1 MKRVLLAEDN
11 AHMRELIGDYLE
23 ENGFE
28 VEAAADGLAAWEM
41 FQTGNYQ
48 LILLDVMM
56 PEMDG
61 FTLCRNIREKE
72 NVPILFLTARVQ
84 EEDQLRGYRL
94 GADDY
99 ILKPFSLPVLAAN
112 CRAILERNGGGGW
125 LESAGIR
132 LNPRQRQ
139 VLCGGEP
146 VALQS
151 LDFDLLYYFMQ
162 NPGRILTREQILL
175 KLWGYEYS
183 GSDRSVD
190 THVKKLRQA
199 LGKYGTCIRT
209 IVKQGYLFD
218 GKPEAGYGG

>member
-72 NVPILFLTARVQ
+72 NVPILFPVSYGAGGKMPGHSGT
-84 EEDQLRGYRL
+84 ERGR
-94 GADDY
+94 
-99 ILKPFSLPVLAAN
+99 
-112 CRAILERNGGGGW
+112 RM
-125 LESAGIR
+125 AGI
-132 LNPRQRQ
+132 
-139 VLCGGEP
+139 
-146 VALQS
+146 
-151 LDFDLLYYFMQ
+151 
-162 NPGRILTREQILL
+162 GRDPAE
-175 KLWGYEYS
+175 S
-183 GSDRSVD
+183 P
-190 THVKKLRQA
+190 A
-199 LGKYGTCIRT
+199 
-209 IVKQGYLFD
+209 
-218 GKPEAGYGG
+218 EAGAVRRRAGGAAESGF

>member
-1 MKRVLLAEDN
+1 M
-11 AHMRELIGDYLE
+11 
-23 ENGFE
+23 
-28 VEAAADGLAAWEM
+28 
-41 FQTGNYQ
+41 
-48 LILLDVMM
+48 
-56 PEMDG
+56 
-61 FTLCRNIREKE
+61 
-72 NVPILFLTARVQ
+72 
-84 EEDQLRGYRL
+84 
-94 GADDY
+94 
-99 ILKPFSLPVLAAN
+99 
-112 CRAILERNGGGGW
+112 
-125 LESAGIR
+125 
-132 LNPRQRQ
+132 
-139 VLCGGEP
+139 
-146 VALQS
+146 ALQS

>member
-84 EEDQLRGYRL
+84 EEDQLRGVP
-94 GADDY
+94 A
-99 ILKPFSLPVLAAN
+99 
-112 CRAILERNGGGGW
+112 GGG
-125 LESAGIR
+125 R
-132 LNPRQRQ
+132 L
-139 VLCGGEP
+139 
-146 VALQS
+146 
-151 LDFDLLYYFMQ
+151 Y
-162 NPGRILTREQILL
+162 
-175 KLWGYEYS
+175 
-183 GSDRSVD
+183 
-190 THVKKLRQA
+190 
-199 LGKYGTCIRT
+199 
-209 IVKQGYLFD
+209 
-218 GKPEAGYGG
+218 PEALFSSGAGGKMPGHSGTERGRRMVGIGRDPAESPAEAGAVRRGAGGAAESGF